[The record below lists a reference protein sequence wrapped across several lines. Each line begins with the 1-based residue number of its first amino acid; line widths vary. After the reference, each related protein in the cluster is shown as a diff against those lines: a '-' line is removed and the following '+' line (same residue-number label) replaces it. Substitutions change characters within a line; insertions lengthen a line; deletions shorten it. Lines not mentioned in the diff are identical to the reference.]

1 MTAATVSKNIAEGK
15 AESLPL
21 GAVNCCPVEL

>member
-21 GAVNCCPVEL
+21 GAVNCRPVEQ